1 MHQTLTG
8 RENSKLNFEAI
19 IYTFSMHQTLT
30 GRENSVVHG
39 SAYKF
44 AKKNKK

>member
-1 MHQTLTG
+1 
-8 RENSKLNFEAI
+8 
-19 IYTFSMHQTLT
+19 MHQTLT

-44 AKKNKK
+44 AAAINKLTMHQ